1 MVPDGELA
9 LQQRNVYSKNLTSY
23 QLVLKH
29 FLLEKP
35 HHMSWESRR
44 ICVQSLFRENALN
57 LFQTSSP
64 KDGLNQLIELIFSLE
79 VIFYLYDK
87 MLGK

>member
-1 MVPDGELA
+1 M
-9 LQQRNVYSKNLTSY
+9 Y
-23 QLVLKH
+23 
-29 FLLEKP
+29 
-35 HHMSWESRR
+35 
-44 ICVQSLFRENALN
+44 VQSLFRKNALN
-57 LFQTSSP
+57 LFQTSSL

>member
-1 MVPDGELA
+1 
-9 LQQRNVYSKNLTSY
+9 
-23 QLVLKH
+23 
-29 FLLEKP
+29 
-35 HHMSWESRR
+35 MSWESGRL
-44 ICVQSLFRENALN
+44 CAQSLFGKNALN